1 MLYKINNLKLI
12 KNKFRNEIFKV
23 KNIILKISNFF
34 I

>member
-12 KNKFRNEIFKV
+12 KNKFRNKIFKV